1 MKPIRTDTFICMFLA
16 AAVILAVAYAFY
28 NGEHA
33 ITESFQRRHC
43 NQGNQGNQGTL
54 MFNGSYPCAPV
65 VCAAGNSKIP
75 CTAFS
80 SG

>member
-1 MKPIRTDTFICMFLA
+1 MKPIRTEPILCMLLA
-16 AAVILAVAYAFY
+16 AAVILAVAYAY

-33 ITESFQRRHC
+33 ITESFQAK
-43 NQGNQGNQGTL
+43 NKDKDKNNL
-54 MFNGSYPCAPV
+54 MFNGSYPSPPV
-65 VCAAGNSKIP
+65 VCLAGNSKIP

>member
-1 MKPIRTDTFICMFLA
+1 MKPIRTETILCMLLA

-28 NGEHA
+28 DDEHA
-33 ITESFQRRHC
+33 IMESFQSK
-43 NQGNQGNQGTL
+43 NKDKNNL
-54 MFNGSYPCAPV
+54 MFNGSYPTPPV
-65 VCAAGNSKIP
+65 VCLAGNSKIP

>member
-1 MKPIRTDTFICMFLA
+1 MKQRDIGLVSRETMMAFGLIM
-16 AAVILAVAYAFY
+16 VALVVYMMY
-28 NGEHA
+28 PRMMEPYKGNG
-33 ITESFQRRHC
+33 
-43 NQGNQGNQGTL
+43 NGKGNGKGNGNL

-65 VCAAGNSKIP
+65 ACSAGNSKIP